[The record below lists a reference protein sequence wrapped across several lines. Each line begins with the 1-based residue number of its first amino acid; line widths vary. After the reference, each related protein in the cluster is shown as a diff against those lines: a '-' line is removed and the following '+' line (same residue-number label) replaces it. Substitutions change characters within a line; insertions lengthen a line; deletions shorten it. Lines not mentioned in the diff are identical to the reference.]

1 MRALLVLMSACWTAT
16 PGPEPVV
23 TAPGPR
29 PKTQERLVEDAPT
42 PLFMLQL
49 DATHRYWIG
58 GGDGEEGIWRAE
70 KKPYAA
76 PVRLAETV
84 DANGLMLVGDRLW
97 WGDERAVRVMPKAGG
112 AVATVVDN
120 LPRDVYDIAVFGP
133 DLFVATYDAG
143 LGTTEI
149 RRYSL
154 DGKRLANTQ
163 VVDGVTP
170 IMIARGEGLYV
181 GSDNGLVRVTP
192 SGGVERLSSEE
203 LEVQALFIDVDEVM
217 FGTYGAI
224 HRAPRTSTRLS
235 RRLTHGDGAVSDLA
249 ADERHVYWGSTSTDE
264 PPGNAIWRAPK
275 AGGRSRMFVRMERGE
290 PGSVVIDGD
299 HVYWTD
305 TTNGTVTR
313 RRRDAADQD
322 D

>member
-1 MRALLVLMSACWTAT
+1 MRALLLLLSACWTAA
-16 PGPEPVV
+16 PAPEPVV
-23 TAPGPR
+23 TSPAPR

-49 DATHRYWIG
+49 DATHMYWIG
-58 GGDGEEGIWRAE
+58 GGDGEEGIWRAL

-76 PVRLAETV
+76 PERLAETV
-84 DANGLMLVGDRLW
+84 DANGLMIVDDRLW
-97 WGDERAVRVMPKAGG
+97 WGDERAVRSMPKAGG
-112 AVATVVDN
+112 TVATVVDN

-143 LGTTEI
+143 MGTTEI
-149 RRYSL
+149 RRYTL
-154 DGKRLANTQ
+154 DGKRRASTQ

-170 IMIARGEGLYV
+170 IMIARAEGVYV
-181 GSDNGLVRVTP
+181 GNDSGLVRVRP
-192 SGGVERLSSEE
+192 SGGIERLSSED
-203 LEVQALFIDVDEVM
+203 LEVQAVFIDVDEVL

-224 HRAPRTSTRLS
+224 HRAPRKAVRLS
-235 RRLTHGDGAVSDLA
+235 RLVTRGDGAVSDLA
-249 ADERHVYWGSTSTDE
+249 ADDRHVYWGSTLDE
-264 PPGNAIWRAPK
+264 PPGNGIWRAPK
-275 AGGRSRMFVRMERGE
+275 AGGRSRQFVRMEGE
-290 PGSVVIDGD
+290 PGSILIDGD

-313 RRRDAADQD
+313 RRRDAADLD

>member
-1 MRALLVLMSACWTAT
+1 MRALLILVSACWTAA
-16 PGPEPVV
+16 PAPDPVAQPA
-23 TAPGPR
+23 APR
-29 PKTQERLVEDAPT
+29 AKVQERLVEDAPT

-49 DATHRYWIG
+49 DATHLYWIG

-70 KKPYAA
+70 KKPYAE

-97 WGDERAVRVMPKAGG
+97 WGDERTVRAMPKAGG
-112 AVATVVDN
+112 TVATVVDN
-120 LPRDVYDIAVFGP
+120 LPRDVYDIALFGP
-133 DLFVATYDAG
+133 DLFVAMYDTG
-143 LGTTEI
+143 QGTTEI

-154 DGKRLANTQ
+154 DGKRLASTQ

-170 IMIARGEGLYV
+170 IMIARAEGIYI

-192 SGGVERLSSEE
+192 SGGIERLSSEE
-203 LEVQALFIDVDEVM
+203 LEVQALFIDTDEVM

-224 HRAPRTSTRLS
+224 HRAPRTAIRLS
-235 RRLTHGDGAVSDLA
+235 RRITRGDGAVSDLA
-249 ADERHVYWGSTSTDE
+249 ADDRHVYWGSTLDE

-275 AGGRSRMFVRMERGE
+275 AGGRSRLFVRMEGE
-290 PGSVVIDGD
+290 PGSILIDGD

-313 RRRDAADQD
+313 RRRDAADLD